1 MVGGNDLKRMCA
13 LVHDHATHVFK
24 SSASETSYNPCV
36 SVWLGENMLLTIV
49 FVLAVLLRLYR
60 FLPAD
65 VLAVTTT
72 VLPVVHRFR
81 LTVSIILGTISSD

>member
-1 MVGGNDLKRMCA
+1 MCA

-49 FVLAVLLRLYR
+49 FVLAVLYR